1 MASTQSWTHFES
13 AVSFYLVR
21 GLKVVFSQ
29 LVFDCKARG
38 SMLQWCHDHTY
49 SMFYVREG
57 VEFRQSNVYPRGRRK
72 DPLVNYF
79 VRKTELNV
87 GDRSLNT

>member
-1 MASTQSWTHFES
+1 
-13 AVSFYLVR
+13 
-21 GLKVVFSQ
+21 
-29 LVFDCKARG
+29 
-38 SMLQWCHDHTY
+38 MLQWCHDHTY